1 MREWEEKKPNISHL
15 KLIHA
20 DVKPYSCKY
29 CFKKIRHET
38 ALKEH
43 ERIHTG
49 ETPYSCPICN
59 KTFRQQGALKYHEK
73 VKKCQITSFQKKN
86 HAVAKNSSE
95 KPIDEKKEIK
105 KENFLESILWYILKK
120 I

>member
-1 MREWEEKKPNISHL
+1 MREWEEKKPSILHL

-49 ETPYSCPICN
+49 ETPYSCLICN

-73 VKKCQITSFQKKN
+73 VKKCQITSSKKKN
-86 HAVAKNSSE
+86 YALAENASE
-95 KPIDEKKEIK
+95 RHIDRNKEIK
-105 KENFLESILWYILKK
+105 RENLL
-120 I
+120 